1 MVQEHDLEFFALSTD
16 FFKENIIIERDKEFL
31 LQLIGANTKT
41 KMLVTILKF
50 LCETDENIIDFA
62 EVIYTVIKQAAAL
75 ADEGPV
81 RVGVDEMVRCVAHL
95 YDVGKDDPRIK
106 RICLDTWDELFKNN
120 LRDIKSLA
128 TILDNF
134 N

>member
-1 MVQEHDLEFFALSTD
+1 MVQEHDLEFLALNTN
-16 FFKENIIIERDKEFL
+16 FFKENIAIDRDKEFL
-31 LQLIGANTKT
+31 LQLIGANSKT
-41 KMLVTILKF
+41 RMLVTILKF
-50 LCETDENIIDFA
+50 LCDTDDNIVDFA
-62 EVIYTVIKQAAAL
+62 EVIYAVVKHAAAL
-75 ADEGPV
+75 ADEGPM

-95 YDVGKDDPRIK
+95 YDVGKDNPKIK
-106 RICLDTWDELFKNN
+106 TICLDTWDELFKNN